1 MIDNLHYPMIDLSFL
16 WQNFGNKIMAD
27 NGVNGVNGHQEMEQ
41 ISGNSLSITENQTST
56 K

>member
-27 NGVNGVNGHQEMEQ
+27 NGVNGHQEMEQ

-56 K
+56 